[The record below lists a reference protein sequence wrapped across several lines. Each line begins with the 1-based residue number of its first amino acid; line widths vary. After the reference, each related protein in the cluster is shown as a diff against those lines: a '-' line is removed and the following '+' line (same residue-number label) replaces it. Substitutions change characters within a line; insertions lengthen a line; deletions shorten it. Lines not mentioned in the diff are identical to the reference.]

1 MFKRKYF
8 WLEYGIIFTFCTIG
22 SIIRYYIWDFLE
34 LKGGLTLEAVLIS
47 YISVVI
53 AWEVFRGVNSYL
65 NKVMP
70 FEQGIVKRIGVQLT
84 IGVFFMSLF
93 SFIILSY
100 AAQFFEGS
108 MGRMFNITAYATYI
122 ILSFLINSI
131 FFAKFFFDQWK
142 KGMLQAERLE
152 REKTQVQF
160 DNLKNQLNPHF
171 LFNSMSSL
179 NSLIYDNQEL
189 ASEFLQ
195 NLSKVYRYVL
205 QNEERTL
212 VSVSSELDFIRHFI
226 FLLETRFQNTIQI
239 RVEVNRQLGD
249 LGIVP
254 VTLQVLLE
262 NAVKHNQMDEDHP
275 LQIRIYSQQDKLMVV
290 NSLLPK
296 KSVESSNKKGLNN
309 LKSLYA
315 FLTDIPVETRSTG
328 ETFVV
333 EIPLLKMENSYL
345 YDYKTVS

>member
-8 WLEYGIIFTFCTIG
+8 WLEYGIILTFTTIG
-22 SIIRYYIWDFLE
+22 SIIRYFIWDFLE
-34 LKGGLTLEAVLIS
+34 LKGGMTLEVVLIS
-47 YISVVI
+47 FISVAI
-53 AWEVFRGVNSYL
+53 AWEVFRGVNSYM
-65 NKVMP
+65 NKIMP
-70 FEQGIVKRIGVQLT
+70 FGQGVAKRIGIQLT
-84 IGVFFMSLF
+84 IGVLFMTLF
-93 SFIILSY
+93 GSIILSY
-100 AAQFFEGS
+100 AAQFFEGPMS
-108 MGRMFNITAYATYI
+108 RMFNITVYATYI
-122 ILSFLINSI
+122 ILSFLINCV

-142 KGMLQAERLE
+142 KGILKAERLE
-152 REKTQVQF
+152 KEKTQVQF

-189 ASEFLQ
+189 ASDFLQ

-205 QNEERTL
+205 HNEGRTL
-212 VSVSSELDFIRHFI
+212 VPVSSELDFIHHFI
-226 FLLETRFQNTIQI
+226 FLLETRFQNTIRI
-239 RVEVNRQLGD
+239 SVEVQHELVG

-262 NAVKHNQMDEDHP
+262 NAVKHNKMDEDHP

-315 FLTDIPVETRSTG
+315 FLTDMPVGIRCTEDYFS
-328 ETFVV
+328 V
-333 EIPLLKMENSYL
+333 EIPLLRIQDRVL
-345 YDYKTVS
+345 PDYKIVS

>member
-1 MFKRKYF
+1 MFRRKYF
-8 WLEYGIIFTFCTIG
+8 WLEYVIIFAFCTIG
-22 SIIRYYIWDFLE
+22 SIVRYYIWDFLE
-34 LKGGLTLEAVLIS
+34 LKGGLTYEAVLIS
-47 YISVVI
+47 FVSIII

-84 IGVFFMSLF
+84 VGVLFMSVF
-93 SFIILSY
+93 SYFILSY
-100 AAQFFEGS
+100 ASQFFDGPMS
-108 MGRMFNITAYATYI
+108 RMFNITAYATYI
-122 ILSFLINSI
+122 ILSFLTNSI

-142 KGMLQAERLE
+142 KGVLNAERLE

-179 NSLIYDNQEL
+179 NGLIYDNQEL

-212 VSVSSELDFIRHFI
+212 VPLSGELVFIRHFI
-226 FLLETRFQNTIQI
+226 FLLETRFQNTIHI
-239 RVEVNRQLGD
+239 NVEAQPQLID
-249 LGIVP
+249 MGIVP

-262 NAVKHNQMDEDHP
+262 NAVKHNRMDEDHP
-275 LQIRIYSQQDKLMVV
+275 LQIRIYTEMDKLLVV

-309 LKSLYA
+309 LKSLYT
-315 FLTDIPVETRSTG
+315 FLTDIPVEIRSTSDY
-328 ETFVV
+328 FIV
-333 EIPLLKMENSYL
+333 EIPLLKMENSFL

>member
-8 WLEYGIIFTFCTIG
+8 WLEYGIILTFATVG
-22 SIIRYYIWDFLE
+22 SIVRYFVWDFLE

-47 YISVVI
+47 YISIVI

-65 NKVMP
+65 NKTLP
-70 FEQGIVKRIGVQLT
+70 FEKGIARRIGVQLT
-84 IGVFFMSLF
+84 IGVLFMSLF
-93 SFIILSY
+93 GTIILSY
-100 AAQFFEGS
+100 AAQFFDEP
-108 MGRMFNITAYATYI
+108 MGRMFNTTAYATYI
-122 ILSFLINSI
+122 ILSFLINSV

-142 KGMLQAERLE
+142 NGILKTEQLE
-152 REKTQVQF
+152 KEKTQVQF

-189 ASEFLQ
+189 ASDFLQ

-212 VSVSSELDFIRHFI
+212 VPISSELDFIRHFI
-226 FLLETRFQNTIQI
+226 FLLETRFQNTIHI
-239 RVEVNRQLGD
+239 RVEVDPQVCD

-275 LQIRIYSQQDKLMVV
+275 LQIRIYSQLDKLMVV

-315 FLTDIPVETRSTG
+315 FLTETPIAIRST
-328 ETFVV
+328 EDHFSV
-333 EIPLLKMENSYL
+333 EIPLLRIQDRVL
-345 YDYKTVS
+345 LDYKNVS